1 MKGHAPAE
9 CAGVMLRCTMQA
21 HAASEKE
28 MRDAQEARKA
38 DTTFGSAASKHSKY
52 WKHSKHSKHSKQ
64 WIAGYSTRPAEY
76 SGGDA
81 ARRAGT
87 PRRDAR
93 RRWAAPIL
101 HQRPLSQR
109 AGAHP

>member
-52 WKHSKHSKHSKQ
+52 SKQ

-93 RRWAAPIL
+93 WRWAAPIL